1 MLSHLL
7 QHGKRRRAV
16 LPDEGTKCI
25 TSSWFLNCEL
35 KLNISLIYFEQKDLF
50 GLVSCNQVITGDYT
64 HFNVCFLILLQGNL
78 NTLTVVFLSI
88 RLITFDLIDLINGV
102 SHFLLVSFCSS
113 CFLQFFFPVMFP
125 VCMQFWH
132 QLEHLELGLACL
144 YVLIVGI
151 VVTHMLHG

>member
-16 LPDEGTKCI
+16 LPGEGTKCI

-102 SHFLLVSFCSS
+102 SHFLLVSFCSFT
-113 CFLQFFFPVMFP
+113 FLPVSF
-125 VCMQFWH
+125 CSSFQ
-132 QLEHLELGLACL
+132 
-144 YVLIVGI
+144 
-151 VVTHMLHG
+151 